1 MEPQNLKNSTYIGS
15 MGRRSL
21 FDLEIPSNW
30 NREILI
36 FVHGFM
42 GFKDWGA
49 WHLVQDYFVSKGYG
63 FAKVN
68 LTHNG
73 GTAENGIDF
82 PDEEAFARNTYSI
95 EIQDVLLFQAHLTS
109 LVSEPYK
116 TTLIGHSRGGGA
128 VLLSA
133 QYRMPDR
140 LVMWA
145 SISDIEMRFQKNEAL
160 AQWEKEGV
168 RTVRNGRTMQDLPQF
183 FELYLDYEKNKTTLD
198 IQKVC
203 KQLTIPTCVVHGS
216 ADDSVSI
223 EEGKN
228 LALWLNTPLHTI
240 EKANHVFGTK
250 HPWNASVLSKS
261 MTRTCEITQS
271 FIEKNR

>member
-1 MEPQNLKNSTYIGS
+1 MEPLNLKNSTYIGS
-15 MGRRSL
+15 LDRKSL
-21 FDLEIPSNW
+21 FDLEIPSKW
-30 NREILI
+30 NREMLI

-63 FAKVN
+63 FAKLN
-68 LTHNG
+68 LSHNG
-73 GTAENGIDF
+73 GTTENGIDF
-82 PDEEAFARNTYSI
+82 PDEEAFARNTYSK
-95 EIQDVLLFQAHLTS
+95 EIQDIVLFQVHLTS
-109 LVSEPYK
+109 LVNEPYK
-116 TTLIGHSRGGGA
+116 TTLIGHSRGGGD

-133 QYRMPDR
+133 QYRIPDR

-160 AQWEKEGV
+160 TQWEKEGV
-168 RTVRNGRTMQDLPQF
+168 RTVRNGRTMQDLPQYY
-183 FELYLDYEKNKTTLD
+183 ELYLDYEKNKTTLD
-198 IQKVC
+198 IQKIC

-228 LALWLNTPLHTI
+228 LALWLNTPLHII

-261 MTRTCEITQS
+261 MTTTCEITQS

>member
-1 MEPQNLKNSTYIGS
+1 MEPLNLKNSTYIGS

-30 NREILI
+30 NREMLI

-49 WHLVQDYFVSKGYG
+49 WHLVQDYFVSRGYG
-63 FAKVN
+63 FAKFN
-68 LTHNG
+68 LSHNG
-73 GTAENGIDF
+73 GTVDNRIDF

-128 VLLSA
+128 VLLST
-133 QYRMPDR
+133 QYRMPYR

-228 LALWLNTPLHTI
+228 LALWLNTPLNTI

-261 MTRTCEITQS
+261 MTTTCEITQS